1 MTRIAPGTTAPNQTS
16 FDDLL
21 ASTTRAA
28 ADLTATASPTPSR
41 SGAGGN
47 DAVVDQPA
55 PRHAGTQTRA
65 AIDTHALLTELT
77 RWEGCCSHMY
87 VDTRGFVTTGIGN
100 MLPNAEAAIALPW
113 RHERTG
119 LLATAAEIRAAFDH
133 VHAQESGHGSNWYK
147 QASDL
152 VLPPNVTNDLA
163 IRRLENEFLPGLNR
177 LFPGF
182 DSYPPPAQS
191 ALVDMAYNL
200 GLGKLG
206 KFERLIGA
214 CARGDFRAAADHC
227 HRRSSRETRNTATRN
242 LFLEAANLTASVR
255 PYVRQVRS

>member
-1 MTRIAPGTTAPNQTS
+1 MTRIAPGTQLPNQTS

-21 ASTTRAA
+21 PNTGAA
-28 ADLTATASPTPSR
+28 ADPTVTTAAASARP
-41 SGAGGN
+41 GAGGR
-47 DAVVDQPA
+47 DAGVDQPA
-55 PRHAGTQTRA
+55 PRKVGTQMRA
-65 AIDTHALLTELT
+65 AIDTRALLTELT

-133 VHAQESGHGSNWYK
+133 VHGQESGHGSNWYK
-147 QASDL
+147 RASDL

-163 IRRLENEFLPGLNR
+163 IRRLETEFLPGLNR
-177 LFPGF
+177 LFPRF
-182 DSYPPPAQS
+182 DSYPLPAQR

-200 GLGKLG
+200 GVGRLGR
-206 KFERLIGA
+206 FERLIAA
-214 CARGDFRAAADHC
+214 CARGDFTAAAEHC
-227 HRRSSRETRNTATRN
+227 HRRSSRETRNAATSA

-255 PYVRQVRS
+255 PQARQVRS